1 VKQIVPG
8 VYAISLGIVNAY
20 LLDAD
25 GLTLIDTGTP
35 GSAPKILDAVRSLG
49 RQPSDIRQIIV
60 THAHG
65 DHTGSLR
72 ALKAATGAPAYMHPA
87 DAALIRRGIAGRH
100 IRPGPGLLARIV
112 IPLLLMRGQPDQRVD
127 PAEIEHKVQDG
138 DVLPIGGGLRA
149 IHVPGHCAGQL
160 AFLWPHAGG
169 VLFAADA
176 VANMLG
182 RLGASILYENLE
194 QGMRDLYTLAAV
206 DFATACF
213 GHGRPIVGGASERF
227 RQKWG

>member
-1 VKQIVPG
+1 M
-8 VYAISLGIVNAY
+8 
-20 LLDAD
+20 
-25 GLTLIDTGTP
+25 
-35 GSAPKILDAVRSLG
+35 
-49 RQPSDIRQIIV
+49 
-60 THAHG
+60 HA
-65 DHTGSLR
+65 
-72 ALKAATGAPAYMHPA
+72 AA
-87 DAALIRRGIAGRH
+87 AALIRGGIAGRR

-112 IPLLLMRGQPDQRVD
+112 IPLLLLRGELDQRVD
-127 PAEIEHKVQDG
+127 AAEIEHEVKDG

-149 IHVPGHCAGQL
+149 IHVPGHCAGQF

-194 QGMRDLYTLAAV
+194 QGMRDFHTLAALN
-206 DFATACF
+206 FATTCF

-227 RQKWG
+227 RQKWA